1 MLMKRILPLLALSCL
16 LAVQARADQF
26 AIQFDFSG
34 SSLSLLGGLLQ
45 IPPDGSITSASG
57 QLNVGAAGLAT
68 PIPGG
73 LFALQN
79 FTAAAMVNAVTFGN
93 TITGNVALNQVGPAV
108 HGVLSAGLGNVVFA
122 GTMHISQSGAL
133 NCAGPSCGILSLP
146 AALTGVQFVQ
156 LGSMPIANLA
166 AIGNALISGTFPI
179 TIAGFT
185 GQLHLVGTE
194 VSRVMVPEPGS
205 AGLVAFG
212 LAGLA
217 AWRGRRLLRTR

>member
-1 MLMKRILPLLALSCL
+1 MQRILPLLALSCL

-26 AIQFDFSG
+26 GIQFDFSG

-45 IPPDGSITSASG
+45 IPPDGSITSGSA
-57 QLNVGAAGLAT
+57 QLVVSAVGLAT

-73 LFALQN
+73 MVALN
-79 FTAAAMVNAVTFGN
+79 SFTAAATVNAVTFGN
-93 TITGNVALNQVGPAV
+93 TITGNVALIQFAP
-108 HGVLSAGLGNVVFA
+108 GVPGTLSAGLQNVLFA
-122 GTMHISQSGAL
+122 GAMHVTQNGVL

-146 AALTGVQFVQ
+146 AALTGAQLVQ

-166 AIGNALISGTFPI
+166 AVGNALISGTFAI

-212 LAGLA
+212 LVGLA
-217 AWRGRRLLRTR
+217 AWRGRKLLRTR